1 MIKIKHMR
9 DSIEIKDNGEIDAS
23 YTDYFGNSYIYKL
36 TKNSFEVIEND
47 LSVAG
52 GTMDYRKIYNS
63 FKSAIKRIK
72 QNKDIESIIRV
83 FNSHTDEILKNEF
96 HFTEKHLRRVNE
108 K

>member
-1 MIKIKHMR
+1 MTKIKYMR
-9 DSIEIKDNGEIDAS
+9 DSIEIKDNREIDAS
-23 YTDYFGNSYIYKL
+23 YTDYFGNSYLYKL
-36 TKNSFEVIEND
+36 TKNSFEIVEND

-52 GTMDYRKIYNS
+52 GTMDYGKIYNS

-96 HFTEKHLRRVNE
+96 HFIENYLRRVNE

>member
-1 MIKIKHMR
+1 MSKIKYMR
-9 DSIEIKDNGEIDAS
+9 DSIEIKDDGEIDAS
-23 YTDYFGNSYIYKL
+23 YTDYFGNSYLYKL
-36 TKNSFEVIEND
+36 TKKSFEVVEND

-52 GTMDYRKIYNS
+52 GTMDYSKIYNS

-83 FNSHTDEILKNEF
+83 FNSHTDEILKNKF
-96 HFTEKHLRRVNE
+96 HFIEKHLSRVNE